1 MTEQLPFL
9 TIAEAA
15 RLIESRKLSPVELTA
30 ALIARAQALD
40 PQINAYVTT
49 TFDGALEQ
57 AHKAEAEIAAGRYRG
72 PLHGVPFGLKDM
84 YDTAGIRTTAHS
96 KILIDN
102 VPTRDA
108 AAVTRLYEA
117 GAILMGKLA
126 THEFA
131 HGGPSFDL
139 PWPPARNP
147 WNTAYFTGGSSSGSA
162 AAVAAG
168 LVPGAL
174 GTDTGGS
181 IRSPAWLSGIVGFK
195 PTFGRVSRYGMIP
208 FSASCDHAGPMA
220 WTVEDCA
227 LMLNAIAGFDA
238 RDTGSHDRALPDFQ
252 KACREDIRGLRIGV
266 VRHFW
271 ERDLPANAEMAVAM
285 ESVIEV
291 LQRLGAQ
298 LEDVRLRPL
307 QQYYDV
313 RIALTESELF
323 AIHRR
328 NLIERPRDYGQHFL
342 GRALCG
348 CLFTAADY
356 VQAQRERARMIA
368 EMGPFYAKYDALLT
382 NGAGPAP
389 RLDAHRAIG
398 FTGKWQT
405 PSMGTLATITG
416 GPAIAVPCGFSKD
429 GLPVGMQIIG
439 RPFDEETV
447 LRVAHAYEK
456 ATPWRDRRPAL
467 VAGRA
472 PVAVA
477 RGDEAAAA
485 PECDAQLSVRVEVM
499 ARGAGLQLDDGLFAM
514 LCEAAP
520 HALAMAG
527 RIRRDLAS
535 TDAPASVFRFPE

>member
-1 MTEQLPFL
+1 MTEQLDFL

-15 RLIESRKLSPVELTA
+15 RLIGARKLSPVELTT
-30 ALIARAQALD
+30 ALIARAETLD
-40 PQINAYVTT
+40 PQLNCFITP
-49 TFDGALEQ
+49 TFDAALVQ
-57 AHKAEAEIAAGRYRG
+57 ARTAEAEIASGRYRG
-72 PLHGVPFGLKDM
+72 PLHGVPFGLKDL

-102 VPTRDA
+102 VPAYDA
-108 AAVTRLYEA
+108 AAVARLYDA

-227 LMLNAIAGFDA
+227 LLLNAIAGFDA
-238 RDTGSHDRALPDFQ
+238 RDSGSHEQPLPDFHA
-252 KACREDIRGLRIGV
+252 ACREDIRGLRIGV

-271 ERDLPANAEMAVAM
+271 ERDLPANAEMAAAM
-285 ESVIEV
+285 EAAIEV
-291 LQRLGAQ
+291 LKRLGAQ
-298 LEDVRLRPL
+298 VEEVQLRPL

-313 RIALTESELF
+313 RITLTESELF
-323 AIHRR
+323 AIHRQ
-328 NLIERPRDYGQHFL
+328 NLIDRPHDYGHHFL

-348 CLFTAADY
+348 CLFTATDY
-356 VQAQRERARMIA
+356 VQAQRERGRMIA
-368 EMGPFYAKYDALLT
+368 EMAPLYAKYDALLT

-429 GLPVGMQIIG
+429 GLPIGMQFIG

-447 LRVAHAYEK
+447 LRIAHTYEK

-467 VAGRA
+467 VAGA
-472 PVAVA
+472 MPVEIESGGEPAVV
-477 RGDEAAAA
+477 
-485 PECDAQLSVRVEVM
+485 PEPDAQLSKRVDVM
-499 ARGAGLQLDDGLFAM
+499 ARGAGLNLDDELFAM

-520 HALAMAG
+520 HALAMTG
-527 RIRRDLAS
+527 RLPRDLAW
-535 TDAPASVFRFPE
+535 TDAPASVFRL